1 MDPTDPLTQVSPDD
15 VSDPSDPLSQ
25 LADIRLPEDVGLWPL
40 APGWY
45 VLAAVLLGLLA
56 YALVV
61 LFRVVRKRRILAQAN
76 RELELCLKRREQALD
91 NDKPGAKGISDANLD
106 YVNDVNA
113 VLRRVALVHFPQ
125 HRVASLNGGQWLQF
139 LKDSGD
145 TSLLDD
151 QTAQALSQGR
161 FAPRCE
167 VNPDALHAM
176 AARWIRSLYTAS
188 ARTDRIT
195 KSQPQSEAQTGHA

>member
-45 VLAAVLLGLLA
+45 VLAALLMGLLV
-56 YALVV
+56 YALVL
-61 LFRVVRKRRILAQAN
+61 LFRVVRKRRILGQAN
-76 RELELCLKRREQALD
+76 RELELCLRRREQALGRS
-91 NDKPGAKGISDANLD
+91 KSSDADSNAANLD

-113 VLRRVALVHFPQ
+113 VLKRVALVHFPQ
-125 HRVASLNGGQWLQF
+125 HRVASLTGSQWLQF

-167 VNPDALHAM
+167 VDPDALHRM
-176 AARWIRSLYTAS
+176 AGRWIRSLYN
-188 ARTDRIT
+188 DRIRSDRIR
-195 KSQPQSEAQTGHA
+195 KSQPNSEAQTGHA